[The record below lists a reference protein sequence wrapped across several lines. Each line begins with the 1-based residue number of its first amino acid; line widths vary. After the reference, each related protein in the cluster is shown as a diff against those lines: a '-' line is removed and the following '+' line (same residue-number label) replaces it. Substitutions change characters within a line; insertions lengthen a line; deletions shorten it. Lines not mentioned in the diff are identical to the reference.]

1 LEFSLEKKPLHTI
14 WSTYAQARGSTFG
27 WHMQTVYDS
36 QNYHVIEYAGIDGFE
51 VTNKAAQAFAYFHGE
66 MAAAF
71 RDNLAKVIAEDPS
84 IDSVDEFLGGLDSLM
99 VVPAVLH

>member
-1 LEFSLEKKPLHTI
+1 MVNIRASARLNFS
-14 WSTYAQARGSTFG
+14 GG
-27 WHMQTVYDS
+27 NMQTVYDS

-51 VTNKAAQAFAYFHGE
+51 VTNKAAHAFAYFHGP
-66 MAAAF
+66 MATAF

-84 IDSVDEFLGGLDSLM
+84 VDSVDEFLGGLDSLM